1 MLGAQEKNLPQFI
14 YTDQINYPNH
24 VRLFVI
30 SVFCLTLLDYVLFG
44 FFYSFNL
51 NVFSIWTALTLIVLL
66 VFYAICH
73 VSLKQYSSVRY
84 AKKTNLIFQVICLIT
99 GLLLGSGAII

>member
-30 SVFCLTLLDYVLFG
+30 SVFCLTQIG
-44 FFYSFNL
+44 R
-51 NVFSIWTALTLIVLL
+51 A
-66 VFYAICH
+66 H
-73 VSLKQYSSVRY
+73 V
-84 AKKTNLIFQVICLIT
+84 
-99 GLLLGSGAII
+99 

>member
-44 FFYSFNL
+44 FFY
-51 NVFSIWTALTLIVLL
+51 
-66 VFYAICH
+66 
-73 VSLKQYSSVRY
+73 
-84 AKKTNLIFQVICLIT
+84 
-99 GLLLGSGAII
+99 